1 MCVLSQGVDVFF
13 TVGCGQKATDL
24 DDPEG
29 LSKLLKSMSNFSPRA
44 WRFRHGTWLIFAG
57 FATLIVKQN

>member
-29 LSKLLKSMSNFSPRA
+29 LSKLLKSKSNFSPRA
-44 WRFRHGTWLIFAG
+44 
-57 FATLIVKQN
+57 